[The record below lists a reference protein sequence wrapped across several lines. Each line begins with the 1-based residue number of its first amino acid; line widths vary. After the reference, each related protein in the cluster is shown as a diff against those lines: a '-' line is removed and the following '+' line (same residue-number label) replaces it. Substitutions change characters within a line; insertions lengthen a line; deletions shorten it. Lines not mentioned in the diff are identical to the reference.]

1 MTKALSIMQPWAYLV
16 ANVVKRVENRTWTTD
31 YRGLVLIH
39 ASATYAR
46 EAHRDLRRLSDMFP
60 DVLPLPDVLP
70 RGALVGFAELVDV
83 VTESLDPFFS
93 GPYGFVLHNAQPL
106 KKPVPMAG
114 RLRLFDVGQI
124 NL

>member
-1 MTKALSIMQPWAYLV
+1 MAKALSIMQPWAHLV
-16 ANVVKRVENRTWTTD
+16 VNGIKQVENRTWTTD

-46 EAHRDLRRLSDMFP
+46 EAHRDLRRMKVP
-60 DVLPLPDVLP
+60 IPDVLP

-83 VTESLDPFFS
+83 VTDSLDPFFS
-93 GPYGFVLHNAQPL
+93 GPYGFVLRNAQAL
-106 KKPVPMAG
+106 KRPVPMAG
-114 RLRLFDVGQI
+114 RLRLFEVGQI